1 MSQNTNFLNNDLKGW
16 QEIIKLYED
25 ENKLLKIQLNEICQ
39 TNEQEIKAL
48 KEKLLEEINQMS
60 QKELNFKIIK
70 QKLEEN
76 IAKNQKEIKIC
87 EKKLNEQ
94 TQTMVK
100 LQKINEENAL
110 KITTLSQ
117 ENIELKKKNSMLQGN
132 IKVKRKIFVLF
143 KKFLY
148 IQGKKE
154 LEDLEDKN
162 RELQEKINDFS
173 NKKFLFEGNIQKIL
187 EEYNKTIENY
197 GILTEK
203 IEEKNNII
211 ELHMQEINEIKR
223 LLSEEKTKNDVFL
236 KNIKNDLNI

>member
-1 MSQNTNFLNNDLKGW
+1 MSQNTNFLNNDVKGW
-16 QEIIKLYED
+16 QEILKLYED

-76 IAKNQKEIKIC
+76 IAKNQKEIKIL

-100 LQKINEENAL
+100 LQKINEENVI

-143 KKFLY
+143 KKILY

-197 GILTEK
+197 GNLTEK
-203 IEEKNNII
+203 IEEKNNTI

-223 LLSEEKTKNDVFL
+223 LLYEEKTKNDVFL
-236 KNIKNDLNI
+236 KNIKINLNI